1 MKLFSKYM
9 FVALMSIFVL
19 ASCSD
24 DDKYVPGEQE
34 TADKVGVYFPT
45 TDGGNNE
52 IDPADPTEFSIK
64 VARMNTNGAVSV
76 PLIVKTNENDVY
88 QIPATA
94 DFADGAAETTV
105 KVTFPDAEPGEA
117 YTVTIEIPEEYFS
130 LYKENADKVSFSTT
144 YTRVKWENAGTGYW
158 VGNIINTFSS
168 GVNPLP
174 MYVEYETASTATA
187 VKYRFNSPYGVLA
200 TADDEM
206 GAFNGYLY
214 NEEGD
219 LSGNGGTFVITVT
232 KDGASLA
239 PVQLG
244 MDWGYGEFSIGQM
257 YGYVSANIDNYPL
270 GVFEASETGGV
281 ITWAAGSLYVSM
293 ASYNSGA
300 RYPCAAGS
308 SYFFLSKEDYAA
320 FLEK

>member
-1 MKLFSKYM
+1 MKLFSNYM

-52 IDPADPTEFSIK
+52 IDPADPTEFSIT

-117 YTVTIEIPEEYFS
+117 YTVTVEIPEEYFS
-130 LYKENADKVSFSTT
+130 FYKENADKVSFSTT
-144 YTRVKWENAGTGYW
+144 YTRVKWNNAGTGYW
-158 VGNIINTFSS
+158 LGNVINTLY
-168 GVNPLP
+168 GVKAVP
-174 MYVEYETASTATA
+174 MYVEYEKATTATA
-187 VKYRFNSPYGVLA
+187 VKYRFSSPYGVLA
-200 TADDEM
+200 TGPDEM
-206 GAFNGYLY
+206 GAYNGYPY

-239 PVQLG
+239 PVLLG
-244 MDWGYGEFSIGQM
+244 MDWGYGEFSIGQI
-257 YGYVSANIDNYPL
+257 YGNIPSADVSRYPL

-300 RYPCAAGS
+300 RYPCSAGS
-308 SYFFLSKEDYAA
+308 TYFFLSKEDYAA
-320 FLEK
+320 FMEE